1 MPGVGYVSRIEMHHD
16 TDVAHD
22 AYGVRRLVRGPRG
35 CHVTIVVEI
44 DGWEGGR
51 PNVLLMLAEET
62 VGVRV
67 VPEVIVG
74 GPPPKK
80 KRQRKERPAP
90 SSPCLPLPAPRDP
103 SRWDFLE
110 VDDD

>member
-51 PNVLLMLAEET
+51 PNVAVGKALLFAFPFPPFQIRCLA
-62 VGVRV
+62 
-67 VPEVIVG
+67 
-74 GPPPKK
+74 
-80 KRQRKERPAP
+80 
-90 SSPCLPLPAPRDP
+90 SWLPALLRL
-103 SRWDFLE
+103 RWIGR
-110 VDDD
+110 